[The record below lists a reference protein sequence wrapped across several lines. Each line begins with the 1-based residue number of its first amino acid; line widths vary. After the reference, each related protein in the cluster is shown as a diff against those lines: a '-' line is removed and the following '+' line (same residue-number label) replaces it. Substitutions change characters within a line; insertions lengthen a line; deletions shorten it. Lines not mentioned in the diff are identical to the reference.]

1 MGKTCDYGENGEHL
15 PPGKTEAAIRA
26 RRNRQKQYMD
36 FTQSLEVRG
45 VVMGWYKVVLMAS
58 DGMGWDSRHNFGPII
73 IAIPIPTTLIEVT
86 INQMVL
92 GLKRLPS
99 HQSTTT
105 TFEV

>member
-1 MGKTCDYGENGEHL
+1 
-15 PPGKTEAAIRA
+15 
-26 RRNRQKQYMD
+26 
-36 FTQSLEVRG
+36 
-45 VVMGWYKVVLMAS
+45 MAS

>member
-1 MGKTCDYGENGEHL
+1 
-15 PPGKTEAAIRA
+15 
-26 RRNRQKQYMD
+26 
-36 FTQSLEVRG
+36 
-45 VVMGWYKVVLMAS
+45 
-58 DGMGWDSRHNFGPII
+58 MGWDGIPVTILVPII